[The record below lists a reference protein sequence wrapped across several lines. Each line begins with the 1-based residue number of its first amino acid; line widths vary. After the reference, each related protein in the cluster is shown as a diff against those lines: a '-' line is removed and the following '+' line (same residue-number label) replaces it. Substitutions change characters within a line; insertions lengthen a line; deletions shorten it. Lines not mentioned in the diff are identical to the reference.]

1 MRISD
6 WSSDVCSSDL
16 AEGGAFLVHVDEDLA
31 DRAVF
36 VFAGAQVDLVAADD
50 GLLGVALAPLRQAP
64 APLGPLDDALDD
76 ALGDDLRA
84 LRLARRGDPLG
95 QALLRLFVVGD
106 AVEDAGGARLGKL
119 GAAAVERI
127 GSRPEERRGGEK
139 GV

>member
-64 APLGPLDDALDD
+64 APLGPLDDALVD
-76 ALGDDLRA
+76 APGDDLREIGRA
-84 LRLARRGDPLG
+84 SCREKVCQVGVIP
-95 QALLRLFVVGD
+95 VV
-106 AVEDAGGARLGKL
+106 AV
-119 GAAAVERI
+119 
-127 GSRPEERRGGEK
+127 S
-139 GV
+139 